1 MNKLDAMNSNYPT
14 WLVKNWLD
22 ENGQTRAAWVEQ
34 IRERTKG
41 APLDP
46 ETRERL
52 VNAIADSM
60 KEHIEKNAPKS
71 LDIYSDLLMYAIQ
84 LVNWREI
91 AEAFT
96 LSAD

>member
-1 MNKLDAMNSNYPT
+1 MKESNFPT

-22 ENGQTRAAWVEQ
+22 ESGQTQTRTAWIEQ
-34 IRERTKG
+34 IREATKG

-60 KEHIEKNAPKS
+60 KEHIETNAPKS

>member
-1 MNKLDAMNSNYPT
+1 MNNSNYPT

-22 ENGQTRAAWVEQ
+22 GNGQTRAAWITQ
-34 IRERTKG
+34 IKEATKG

-46 ETRERL
+46 ETHERL

-71 LDIYSDLLMYAIQ
+71 LDIYGDLLRYAIE